1 VKALASIIAANTLVL
16 GLWRVSPALNQWMW
30 RNFACSYNAVT
41 HGRRVHTLLTS
52 AFSHITLPHFAI
64 NMFMLWEFGRQ
75 VLAPSTSVNN
85 QQDRWYSRAVA
96 NSRVAGY
103 FSNPFGETA
112 QLLSLEKF
120 LALYFGSAFASSALS
135 VVVSRL
141 RGSPGGAWVALSTKR
156 RIDFSDAGL
165 HFMCCCRTSVF
176 TIGASGAVMGIFT
189 VYCLTFPQREVRFC
203 LGRAASHGQPLTHT
217 RRCLNSSCFTG
228 LSISQRPRCCS

>member
-16 GLWRVSPALNQWMW
+16 GLWRVSPRFPALNQWMW

-141 RGSPGGAWVALSTKR
+141 RGSPGGA
-156 RIDFSDAGL
+156 
-165 HFMCCCRTSVF
+165 
-176 TIGASGAVMGIFT
+176 
-189 VYCLTFPQREVRFC
+189 
-203 LGRAASHGQPLTHT
+203 
-217 RRCLNSSCFTG
+217 
-228 LSISQRPRCCS
+228 